1 MRATASRWKILY
13 PAIRF
18 TNLLRSGQ
26 GHRAW
31 HSIQPTMMKFMPTDS
46 WTRRGS
52 SICIECHRSLSG
64 NLRDVSTR
72 RPCRDYDVVSLP
84 GEESAHAM
92 ALCSRR
98 ARALLPPAAATCWH
112 SIVLA
117 QTALRLAM
125 LVLPRR
131 IRTTQIH
138 SNLSTFNR
146 RSQEKRSCSE
156 SIILEI
162 GGC

>member
-1 MRATASRWKILY
+1 ME
-13 PAIRF
+13 
-18 TNLLRSGQ
+18 NLLSSYPLYESLEKEAGPSCL
-26 GHRAW
+26 ALN
-31 HSIQPTMMKFMPTDS
+31 PAKMMKFMPTDN
-46 WTRRGS
+46 WTPRGS

-72 RPCRDYDVVSLP
+72 RPYRDYDVVSLP

-92 ALCSRR
+92 ALCSPR
-98 ARALLPPAAATCWH
+98 ARALPPPAATTQP
-112 SIVLA
+112 IVLA
-117 QTALRLAM
+117 QTPLRLAK

-131 IRTTQIH
+131 IGTTQIH
-138 SNLSTFNR
+138 NNLSTFNR
-146 RSQEKRSCSE
+146 RSQKKRGCSE